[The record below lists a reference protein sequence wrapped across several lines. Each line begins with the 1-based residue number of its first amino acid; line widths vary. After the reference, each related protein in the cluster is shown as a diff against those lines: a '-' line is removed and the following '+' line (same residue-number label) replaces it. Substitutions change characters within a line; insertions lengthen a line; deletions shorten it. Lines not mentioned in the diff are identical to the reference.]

1 MGKSVGIIGAG
12 ISGLSAACKA
22 AQLGFK
28 VSVFEQYDMPGGR
41 ARSFQKDGFTFDKG
55 PSWYWMPDVFE
66 RFFQQFDEDINTYL
80 DLKRLDPSYQVL
92 FTDSKHDIPANYQE
106 LRTLFESLEEGA
118 GKQLDAF
125 MADAEYKYRKG
136 MDSLVYKPG
145 LSIMEFARWDVVSAL
160 FKLQLLGSFTSLTE
174 KYFSNPKI
182 LEILNFPVLFLG
194 AKPKDTP
201 ALYSLMNYADI
212 KLGTWY
218 PMGGMSEISDAFHRL
233 ALKLG
238 VEFKFNCSVQKIITH
253 NKKAQGIECS
263 LGEFNFDYIISAADY
278 HFTEQKLLPE
288 QFRNYSQSYWESRVM
303 SPSSLLFYV
312 GVNKELPN
320 LQHHNLFFDTSFE
333 DHARTIYDETSWP
346 KDPLF
351 YVCAP
356 SKTDPSVAPKGKENL
371 FFLVPIAPGIKEISE
386 EEQNAYFKHLVSR
399 VENKIGVEFSQDI
412 EFHIPYSVSQFEQE
426 YNSYKGNAY
435 GLANTLKQTAF
446 LKPKMKNKALSNLF
460 YCGQLSVPGPGLPPA
475 VISGQIVAELLKN

>member
-1 MGKSVGIIGAG
+1 MAKTVGIIGAG
-12 ISGLSAACKA
+12 ISGLAAACKA
-22 AQLGFK
+22 AKRGFD
-28 VSVFEQYDMPGGR
+28 VTVIEQYDSAGGR
-41 ARSFQKDGFTFDKG
+41 ARSFEKDGFTFDKG

-66 RFFQQFDEDINTYL
+66 KFFQLFGENINEYL
-80 DLKRLDPSYQVL
+80 NLVRLDPSYKVF
-92 FTDSKHDIPANYQE
+92 FTDKDYDIPADYNQ
-106 LRTLFESLEEGA
+106 LKALFESIETGA
-118 GKQLDAF
+118 GVQLDAF

-160 FKLQLLGSFTSLTE
+160 FKLQLMSSFTKLTNT
-174 KYFSNPKI
+174 YFKSPKL

-194 AKPKDTP
+194 AKPKETP

-218 PMGGMSEISDAFHRL
+218 PMGGMVEISDAFHQL

-238 VEFKFNCSVQKIITH
+238 VKFRFNCPVDEITIE
-253 NKKAQGIECS
+253 NAMVTGIKTP
-263 LGEFNFDYIISAADY
+263 LGPLLFDNIISSADY
-278 HFTEQKLLPE
+278 HFTEQKLLPKK
-288 QFRNYSQSYWESRVM
+288 FRNYSEAYWESRTM

-312 GVNKELPN
+312 GVDKKLPN
-320 LQHHNLFFDTSFE
+320 LQHHNLFFDTDFE
-333 DHARTIYDETSWP
+333 AHAYTIYDEPSWP
-346 KDPLF
+346 KNPLF

-356 SKTDPSVAPKGKENL
+356 SKTDDSVAPEGKENL
-371 FFLVPIAPGIKEISE
+371 FFLVPIAPGIDEISE
-386 EEQNAYFKHLVSR
+386 AEQKSYFEHLVQR
-399 VENKIGVEFSQDI
+399 VEKKIGVSFIDDVLFFE
-412 EFHIPYSVSQFEQE
+412 PYSVSNFIEE

-446 LKPKMKNKALSNLF
+446 LKPQLVNKKLDNLF

-475 VISGQIVAELLKN
+475 VISGQIVADLLKD

>member
-1 MGKSVGIIGAG
+1 MAKTVGIIGAG

-22 AQLGFK
+22 AQLGFN
-28 VSVFEQYDMPGGR
+28 VTVIEQHDQPGGR
-41 ARSFQKDGFTFDKG
+41 ARSFQKEGFTFDKG

-66 RFFQQFDEDINTYL
+66 RFFQQFGEDINSYI
-80 DLKRLDPSYQVL
+80 DLRRLDPSYQVL
-92 FTDSKHDIPANYQE
+92 FTDSKHNIPANYSD
-106 LRTLFESLEEGA
+106 LKNLFESLEIGA
-118 GKQLDAF
+118 GEKLDAF
-125 MADAEYKYRKG
+125 MADAEYKYKKG

-145 LSIMEFARWDVVSAL
+145 LSFMEFAQWDVISAL
-160 FKLQLLGSFTSLTE
+160 FKLQLLGSFTTLTE

-218 PMGGMSEISDAFHRL
+218 PMGGMAEISDAFHRL

-238 VEFKFNCSVQKIITH
+238 VEFKFNCSVEKICVEG
-253 NKKAQGIECS
+253 KKASGIECS
-263 LGEFNFDYIISAADY
+263 LGKFHFDYVISAADY
-278 HFTEQKLLPE
+278 HFTEQKLLPAKC
-288 QFRNYSQSYWESRVM
+288 RNYSQSYWESRVM

-312 GVNKELPN
+312 GVNKKLPN

-333 DHARTIYDETSWP
+333 AHADTIYDNPSWP
-346 KDPLF
+346 KNPLF

-356 SKTDPSVAPKGKENL
+356 SKTDPSVAPENKENL
-371 FFLVPIAPGIKEISE
+371 FFLVPIAPGIEEISD
-386 EEQNAYFKHLVSR
+386 EEQNDYFKHLVKR
-399 VENKIGVEFSQDI
+399 VENKIGEEFFDEI
-412 EFHIPYSVSQFEQE
+412 DFKIPYSVSNFEEE
-426 YNSYKGNAY
+426 YHSYKGNAY

-446 LKPKMKNKALSNLF
+446 LKPKMKNKALDNLF

-475 VISGQIVAELLKN
+475 VISGQIVAELLKK

>member
-1 MGKSVGIIGAG
+1 MTKTVGIIGAG
-12 ISGLSAACKA
+12 ISGLAAACKA
-22 AQLGFK
+22 AHRGLK
-28 VSVFEQYDMPGGR
+28 VTVLEQHSEAGGR
-41 ARSFQKDGFTFDKG
+41 ARSFEKEGFTFDKG

-66 RFFQQFDEDINTYL
+66 KFFHQFGENINNYL
-80 DLKRLDPSYQVL
+80 DLRRLDPSYQVV
-92 FTDSKHDIPANYQE
+92 FSDSKYDIPANYE
-106 LRTLFESLEEGA
+106 DLKALFESIEKGA
-118 GKQLDAF
+118 GQQLDAF
-125 MADAEYKYRKG
+125 MEDAEYKYRKG

-145 LSIMEFARWDVVSAL
+145 LSVLEFARWDVISAV

-218 PMGGMSEISDAFHRL
+218 PMGGMCEISDAFHRL

-238 VEFKFNCSVQKIITH
+238 VEFRFNCEVEKIVTKNKRATGITC
-253 NKKAQGIECS
+253 N
-263 LGEFNFDYIISAADY
+263 LGELNFDYVVSAADY

-288 QFRNYSQSYWESRVM
+288 QFRNYSQSYWDSRVM

-312 GVNKELPN
+312 GVNKKLPN
-320 LQHHNLFFDTSFE
+320 LQHHNLFFDTDFE
-333 DHARTIYDETSWP
+333 AHAKTIYDDPQWP
-346 KDPLF
+346 EKPLF

-356 SKTDPSVAPKGKENL
+356 SKTDASVAPEGKENL
-371 FFLVPIAPGIKEISE
+371 FFLIPIAPGIDEIDAE
-386 EEQNAYFKHLVSR
+386 KQNAYFKHLVER
-399 VENKIGVEFSQDI
+399 VENKIGMSFYGDVAFK
-412 EFHIPYSVSQFEQE
+412 IPYSVSNFEEE
-426 YNSYKGNAY
+426 YNSFKGNAY

-446 LKPKMKNKALSNLF
+446 LKPKMKNKILDNVF

-475 VISGQIVAELLKN
+475 VISGQIVAELLAL